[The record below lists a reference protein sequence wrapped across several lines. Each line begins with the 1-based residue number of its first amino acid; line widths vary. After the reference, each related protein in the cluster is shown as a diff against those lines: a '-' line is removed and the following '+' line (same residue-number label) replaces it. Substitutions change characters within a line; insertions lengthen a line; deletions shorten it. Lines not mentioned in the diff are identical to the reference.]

1 MEQKWNGNKNEIE
14 IKIKREREIKNKCRY
29 YEMKKK

>member
-14 IKIKREREIKNKCRY
+14 IKMKIKREIKNKCRY
-29 YEMKKK
+29 EMK